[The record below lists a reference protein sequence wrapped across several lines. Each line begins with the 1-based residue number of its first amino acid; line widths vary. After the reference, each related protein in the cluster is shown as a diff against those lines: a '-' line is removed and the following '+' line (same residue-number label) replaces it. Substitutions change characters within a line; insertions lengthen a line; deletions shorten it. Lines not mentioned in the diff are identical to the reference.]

1 MTWIPTTQR
10 LPGMSVRRYEQG
22 RLVAGYV
29 PLELPQ
35 TPWYTP
41 PPPPPAPASGNTET
55 KYRLESLAVG
65 QSLYVPYGN
74 AGRSCVAERV
84 RVTITKRGKKYPE
97 RFTTKQ
103 TPEGVKVTRI
113 S

>member
-55 KYRLESLAVG
+55 
-65 QSLYVPYGN
+65 
-74 AGRSCVAERV
+74 
-84 RVTITKRGKKYPE
+84 
-97 RFTTKQ
+97 
-103 TPEGVKVTRI
+103 
-113 S
+113 